1 MRWGLQGC
9 SHGRAVLAASGCV
22 LGTVWSWALCVCSSR
37 RSGRCWEL
45 LGFVSLWFVSGRFV
59 QCCCIPNNSCLM
71 ICFLCFQTVAE
82 IVKELAKNEKIRVQL
97 ELNKSGENVSWS
109 SLFLNWGTDRRNCSV
124 GTQCL
129 PVTLLWQLP
138 ELHAGLGIYH
148 LVTCLIFYQSFVTG
162 SS

>member
-9 SHGRAVLAASGCV
+9 GHGRAVLAASGCV

-45 LGFVSLWFVSGRFV
+45 LGFVSLWFVSDRFV

-109 SLFLNWGTDRRNCSV
+109 SLFLNGGRTGGIAVWALSVCLSLYYGNCQNYV
-124 GTQCL
+124 L
-129 PVTLLWQLP
+129 DLAYAIL
-138 ELHAGLGIYH
+138 
-148 LVTCLIFYQSFVTG
+148 
-162 SS
+162 

>member
-1 MRWGLQGC
+1 
-9 SHGRAVLAASGCV
+9 
-22 LGTVWSWALCVCSSR
+22 
-37 RSGRCWEL
+37 
-45 LGFVSLWFVSGRFV
+45 
-59 QCCCIPNNSCLM
+59 M

-129 PVTLLWQLP
+129 PVTLLWQFP